1 MHLSQDIDIQN
12 GVLGG
17 LVIGVASSAMLY
29 WTGKVTGISGV
40 VEGMLVADLGETKSW
55 TMSYFAGLLSAGA
68 VLIHVYPQA
77 FGEDHQLLLLSPTGY
92 AAAGLLTGFGTRM
105 GSGCTSGHGI
115 CGLPRRSVRSL
126 TAVLTFMV
134 TGAISS
140 HLFMNTPLKNLII
153 EKSAVTVES
162 PEDII
167 FYITP
172 AVAVAILGA
181 TLCNRNFVLNRMV
194 FSDLKT
200 NLIETDLDSNISA
213 STPSLL
219 QHAVSFSSALLF
231 GLGLGISGMCNTQ
244 RVTNF
249 LNFSG
254 AAGWDPTLIGVMGG
268 GVLFNLLSFHFMHI
282 NNHTIPCEDSR
293 KIGSVIKM
301 DFHPD
306 NLKIDWKLI
315 TGSALFGL
323 GWGLG
328 D

>member
-1 MHLSQDIDIQN
+1 MHLSQNSDLQN

-17 LVIGVASSAMLY
+17 LLIGVASSAMLY
-29 WTGKVTGISGV
+29 WTGKVTGISGI
-40 VEGMLVADLGETKSW
+40 VEGMIVADLGETKSW
-55 TMSYFAGLLSAGA
+55 TLSYFAGLLSAGA
-68 VLIHVYPQA
+68 VLVHVYPQA
-77 FGEDHQLLLLSPTGY
+77 FGEDHQLLLLHPTGY

-126 TAVLTFMV
+126 AAVLTFMG

-140 HLFMNTPLKNLII
+140 YLFMNTSLKNLII
-153 EKSAVTVES
+153 EKSPVILDAS
-162 PEDII
+162 EDVI

-172 AVAVAILGA
+172 AVAVAVLGA
-181 TLCNRNFVLNRMV
+181 TLSNRNFVLNKMV
-194 FSDLKT
+194 FGDIKT
-200 NLIETDLDSNISA
+200 SSTETDVDSNISA
-213 STPSLL
+213 STPLML
-219 QHAVSFSSALLF
+219 HVVSFSSALLF

-254 AAGWDPTLIGVMGG
+254 AAGWDPTLLGVMGG